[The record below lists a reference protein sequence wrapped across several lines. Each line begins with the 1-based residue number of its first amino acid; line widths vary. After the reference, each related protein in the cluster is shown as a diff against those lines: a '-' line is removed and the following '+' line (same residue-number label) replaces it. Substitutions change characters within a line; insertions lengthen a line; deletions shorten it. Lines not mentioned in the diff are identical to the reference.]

1 MQQCIRVQPHTAN
14 SEQTLIYKQQK
25 LAAPLA
31 LQKIVSKPVGSSF
44 SLTFVQ
50 KFWYNVGR
58 SIGVWSIHVR
68 SRVGQSICVGMALAR
83 QHSINL
89 ESTLTFSR
97 VGGWVGGVT
106 QRVISFQNVHIN
118 ILGNGKCCC
127 YTTLYEKDTKK
138 IKTFQWRLLTKVGN
152 HFLTLP
158 YWTI

>member
-31 LQKIVSKPVGSSF
+31 LQKIVSKPVGTGF

-68 SRVGQSICVGMALAR
+68 SRVGQSICVGTALAR
-83 QHSINL
+83 KHSNNL

-97 VGGWVGGVT
+97 VGGWVGGGGT
-106 QRVISFQNVHIN
+106 EGYFFSKCAYKYS
-118 ILGNGKCCC
+118 GKWKMLL
-127 YTTLYEKDTKK
+127 LYY
-138 IKTFQWRLLTKVGN
+138 IV
-152 HFLTLP
+152 
-158 YWTI
+158 